1 MRSLAIISHTP
12 HYYNME
18 GKVVGFEPTL
28 REINHYTQ
36 IFDVI
41 FHIAPLYQSDPH
53 KATMPYMSNNII
65 FVPIKPTGGKGIIK
79 KFGILFYMP
88 YNLYKIIKCIQKVE
102 WIHFRAPTNLGL
114 YVLPLLSM
122 YKNKKKWIKYAG
134 NWMKKDIPLSYSIQR
149 WWLKKNIQNSPVTMN
164 GIQDNPESHLLSF
177 NNPCLTEKEIKLNKK
192 FGLRKKINDKLTFCF
207 VGRLEKSKGFP
218 ALLDAFCNLSDKSWI
233 NKLHCVGEMTGNNY
247 FKELLSDNNISIQY
261 HGMLNR
267 KELNKIYMGSHFI
280 ILPSLS
286 EGFPKVL
293 VEASSFGCIPI
304 VPPIKSI
311 LSQFNEEK
319 QNCIVLKNTTPLG
332 IKETIDSLRFRMN
345 EFSELSKNAMK
356 GLNYFSYE
364 SYYKRILSE
373 IIQN

>member
-1 MRSLAIISHTP
+1 MPSLLIISHTK
-12 HYYNME
+12 HYKTEN
-18 GKVVGFEPTL
+18 GIIVGWEPTV
-28 REINHYTQ
+28 REINHLTKL
-36 IFDVI
+36 FDTI
-41 FHIAPLYQSDPH
+41 IHAAPLYFGIPH
-53 KATMPYMSNNII
+53 TANISYSSNKISFI
-65 FVPIKPTGGKGIIK
+65 PLIPTGGKSIFKKIGIILFMPINLIRIIKIIK
-79 KFGILFYMP
+79 K
-88 YNLYKIIKCIQKVE
+88 VE
-102 WIHFRAPTNLGL
+102 WVHFRAPTNLGL
-114 YVLPLLSM
+114 FVLPLLLL
-122 YKNKKKWIKYAG
+122 YKNKKKWFKYAG
-134 NWMKKDIPLSYSIQR
+134 SWKQKSIPFSYRLQR
-149 WWLKKNIQNSPVTMN
+149 WWLRNNFNNSIVTINGNWEKQNN
-164 GIQDNPESHLLSF
+164 HLLSF
-177 NNPCLTEKEIKLNKK
+177 YNPCLTENELIDANRIGTQKDFSDKLN
-192 FGLRKKINDKLTFCF
+192 LCF
-207 VGRLEKSKGFP
+207 VGRLEKAKGFP

-332 IKETIDSLRFRMN
+332 IKETIDSLQFRMN